1 MVDNSGAVV
10 EGAYSTIVA
19 WLADREGLAIVP
31 RSTPRL
37 PGITEQVVEDIAL
50 QQGIPVHETTL
61 SPEVLENATVWV
73 LSALQGIRQATTWI
87 NGPLLNQ
94 DSTRRDQWQRLWQER
109 AQPVGKSQA
118 F

>member
-19 WLADREGLAIVP
+19 WLGETEALAIVP

-37 PGITEQVVEDIAL
+37 SSITEHVVEEIAQ
-50 QQGIPVHETTL
+50 QQGIPVYETPL
-61 SPEVLENATVWV
+61 SPEALENATVWV
-73 LSALQGIRQATTWI
+73 LSALHGIRQATRWVK
-87 NGPLLNQ
+87 GPVLNP
-94 DSTRRDQWQRLWQER
+94 DLARRDMWQRLWQER
-109 AQPVGKSQA
+109 AQPVGESEA